1 MMPASGVINIKSL
14 REQVYDYLKT
24 LLVEGRLTP
33 GVFLDLKAI
42 SQEMGISKTP
52 LRDALLHLESE
63 GFITILPR
71 RGVMVS
77 PLTLRTIRNIYE
89 MLGALESVTLLH
101 VKDSLAGAGID
112 TMATLNETM
121 SEALSRDDF
130 ESYYQA
136 NLDFHDSFLDLST
149 NEELLRTVRTLKQ
162 RLYDF
167 PRKEG
172 FVKEWELESVN
183 EHARLVELLREARYR
198 EAASFVQDVHWSFEV
213 QEEFIRRY
221 YFAQQAQLNGLS
233 KA

>member
-1 MMPASGVINIKSL
+1 MMQASGVINIKSL

-77 PLTLRTIRNIYE
+77 PLTLETIRNIYE

-101 VKDSLAGAGID
+101 VKDRLAGSGID
-112 TMATLNETM
+112 RMEALNETM
-121 SEALSRDDF
+121 GEALDRDDF

-136 NLDFHDSFLDLST
+136 NLHFHDCFLDLST
-149 NEELLRTVRTLKQ
+149 NEDLLRTVRTLKH

-172 FVKEWELESVN
+172 FVKEWELESVK
-183 EHARLVELLREARYR
+183 EHARLVGFLREVRYR
-198 EAASFVQDVHWSFEV
+198 EAASFIQDVHWSFEV
-213 QEEFIRRY
+213 QEPFIRRY
-221 YFAQQAQLNGLS
+221 YFAQQAQLNGQI
-233 KA
+233 KT